1 MKQIY
6 INILILIG
14 ILFIVC
20 RFIHLQEVSEGFDSQ
35 VNTSDLEKVFT
46 LTNENKKDIANK
58 ILNSEQLKDLLDPE
72 LENLRG
78 AKGVPGKTLTKAHIN
93 TDGNLI
99 ITFDDGEVIDAGKA
113 KGPQGEVKTI
123 HGNVIRGPEGT
134 PAKEIVS
141 IDVEGPPQKEDG
153 DAHLIFNF
161 DDGSKKAQ
169 GNVRGPPG
177 KNLEFT
183 QITPHDNGD
192 VGFQSNIFINDQGE
206 NDKKFVIDGGSQ
218 SGDSLTFAPIKDD
231 GSKDF
236 SKNITLRRNGNVGI
250 GTKDPLDKLH
260 VEGNIKASSI
270 HAENITTSGDL
281 IGDMTR
287 TSVGGRANTGTNG
300 NDFYHIGSWH
310 AEEGDRIKVTLLGTN
325 NFGDSKDGPYVLTSG
340 GDTIILGT
348 CENSLN
354 GNNFSGTFYGHSN
367 TNAAHATTTTVRKVI
382 VKKLPNK
389 IDGKIVYDFYILPG
403 NFIPTES
410 LVDLTRGSKWIKKD
424 SKISNE
430 PSGAEGDNKF
440 TLKSNY
446 VLTTNGITRLTV
458 NKSGNVGIGTT
469 NPTEK
474 LVVQGAGAKF
484 CIGNTCITEEDL
496 KILATPKGTIITWSG
511 RNIPGGWA
519 LCDGRNGTPDLRGR
533 FILGQGSSSPPMGP
547 GLGNRRKGATGGAET
562 HRLTGSQMPHH
573 NHSMRPNGKH
583 NHVFPGDDWLMGAH
597 DKGGWTNRTTGS
609 FDYDARSGG
618 GNGRIYRTSDS
629 GNHTHHIN
637 HTGGNQPHN
646 NMPPFYVLAYIIK
659 L

>member
-20 RFIHLQEVSEGFDSQ
+20 RFIHIQEVSEGFDNQ

-46 LTNENKKDIANK
+46 LTDKNKKDIANK
-58 ILNSEQLKDLLDPE
+58 ILNSDQLKNLLDPE

-78 AKGVPGKTLTKAHIN
+78 AKGIPGKTLTKAHIN

-141 IDVEGPPQKEDG
+141 IDVEGPEDQKEDG
-153 DAHLIFNF
+153 DAYLVFNF
-161 DDGSKKAQ
+161 DDGTKKAQ

-177 KNLEFT
+177 KNLNFT

-192 VGFQSNIFINDQGE
+192 VGFQSNIFINDQGP
-206 NDKKFVIDGGSQ
+206 NDKKFIIDGGSQ

-231 GSKDF
+231 GTNDLT
-236 SKNITLRRNGNVGI
+236 KNITLLRGGNVGI
-250 GTKDPLDKLH
+250 GTNKPQEKLH
-260 VEGNIKASSI
+260 VKGNIKASSI
-270 HAENITTSGDL
+270 HAENIITTGDL

-310 AEEGDRIKVTLLGTN
+310 AKEGDRIKVTLLGTN
-325 NFGDSKDGPYVLTSG
+325 NFGDLKDGPNVLTSG

-367 TNAAHATTTTVRKVI
+367 TNTAHATTTTVSKVI

-446 VLTTNGITRLTV
+446 VLTTKGKTRLTV
-458 NKSGNVGIGTT
+458 NKDGNVGIGTT

-474 LVVQGAGAKF
+474 LHVAGNILATGGNIKAATGQKL
-484 CIGNTCITEEDL
+484 CIGDTCISEGDL
-496 KILATPKGTIITWSG
+496 KILATPRGTIITWSG
-511 RNIPGGWA
+511 SSIPDGWE
-519 LCDGRNGTPDLRGR
+519 LCDGQRFPDGNGNKPDLRGR
-533 FILGQGSSSPPMGP
+533 FILGSGHGP
-547 GLGNRRKGATGGAET
+547 GLTNRVINDSGPSGAGVSNGGETHTLNIGQMPSHGHGYYTHNSNYWWNADSADGGNDSPRFWRNGGAN
-562 HRLTGSQMPHH
+562 LQ
-573 NHSMRPNGKH
+573 
-583 NHVFPGDDWLMGAH
+583 
-597 DKGGWTNRTTGS
+597 TN
-609 FDYDARSGG
+609 
-618 GNGRIYRTSDS
+618 N
-629 GNHTHHIN
+629 
-637 HTGGNQPHN
+637 TGGNQSHN
-646 NMPPFYVLAYIIK
+646 NMPPFYVLAYLIK
-659 L
+659 V